1 MSAHLNNPS
10 KKLTF
15 HEELAIQRLQAAGDG
30 LCAAGF
36 GLRTIGL
43 MLSERDLS
51 KDEFNGLC
59 HAITA
64 LGDLV
69 KINGN
74 KVYSHAVRQLPGGEE

>member
-15 HEELAIQRLQAAGDG
+15 HEKLAISDLQAAGDA
-30 LCAAGF
+30 LSAAGL

-43 MLSERDLS
+43 MLSERELS
-51 KDEFNGLC
+51 KDEYNGLC

-69 KINGN
+69 KNNGY
-74 KVYSHAVRQLPGGEE
+74 KVYSHADRQLPGGEE